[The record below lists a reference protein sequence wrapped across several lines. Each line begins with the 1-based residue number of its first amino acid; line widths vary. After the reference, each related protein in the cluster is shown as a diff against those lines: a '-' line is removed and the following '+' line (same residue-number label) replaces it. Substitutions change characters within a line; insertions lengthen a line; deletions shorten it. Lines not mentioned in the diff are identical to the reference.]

1 MQGIT
6 KSGGRH
12 GLGFVEE
19 CEDRAAERTKIIL
32 DIRHLLDPSSI
43 VNIHGYRKSKL
54 FSLIMFGAFVA
65 L

>member
-32 DIRHLLDPSSI
+32 DIRHLLDPSI
-43 VNIHGYRKSKL
+43 VNIQGVFLTAPPLNLLSVGR
-54 FSLIMFGAFVA
+54 
-65 L
+65 

>member
-19 CEDRAAERTKIIL
+19 CEDRAAGRTKIIL
-32 DIRHLLDPSSI
+32 DIRHLLDPSI

-54 FSLIMFGAFVA
+54 FSLIVFGAVVA